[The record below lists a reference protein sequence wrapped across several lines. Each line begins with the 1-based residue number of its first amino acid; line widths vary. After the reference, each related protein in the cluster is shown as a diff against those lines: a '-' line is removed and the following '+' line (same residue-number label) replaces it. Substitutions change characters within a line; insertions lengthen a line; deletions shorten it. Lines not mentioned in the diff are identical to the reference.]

1 MPATFTIPSAFTAI
15 DKFSGPISRMGNAV
29 NSFAFK
35 SEAALSRV
43 DRAFRTLMTPM
54 TAFRQMLNSIGL
66 YVGIYVFIRAIRG
79 ALDVMMDF
87 EQAQI
92 NISAVT
98 GKSISQNQELA
109 DQARELAVRY
119 GEAAT
124 KVSELQYELIKMGFA
139 NKGIKPVLEMTPSI
153 VIGARA
159 LGADPSELAKMLGA
173 DLTAFNIPTS
183 QANNVIDMY
192 AKIADLSALDFSSIQ
207 TMLANSRAAW
217 AQTGR
222 PLEELLVL
230 MAVLRNA
237 QLHVATS
244 GTGIKNMTIDNAVAN
259 KDLNE
264 QLMKVISS
272 ENKIQKA
279 YKMYGRRTFQSVLPL
294 AEALESGNIKGLQD
308 QLAAGSAGYAQRL
321 AETKLQ
327 STKGHLSLLKAA
339 YEELILTIDD
349 GNGGPLSTA
358 IKRYSQIIS
367 AMLLLTSGSDA
378 ANGKLKTMDSS
389 IVEIAKSALTWLKV
403 IGNLIKLLIAFR
415 LLLIASRIALFLYN
429 VQLGI
434 STAFLI
440 GNVMALR
447 GNVVALAAYRIAAMA
462 ATAQQWIFNAAMAAN
477 PIGLI
482 IIGIAA
488 MVGLVYTLAK
498 HWESWGAAVSLA
510 FGPLGLLLNHVM
522 SFFNKWEGIK
532 KSFKDGSFLE
542 GIKSIGLALYDA
554 ILYPMMQLLEII
566 GRVTGFDWATNAA
579 ARLQAHRE
587 NMGIEKL
594 DMAGERSVSEKNT
607 TTKNNVRVDIN
618 APLGYNVFGSDPN
631 VNIKPVLSSTHG
643 WHAPMQ

>member
-1 MPATFTIPSAFTAI
+1 MPTTFTIPSIFTAI
-15 DKFSGPISRMGNAV
+15 DKFSSPISRMGNSV
-29 NSFAFK
+29 DRFAFK

-43 DRAFRTLMTPM
+43 DRAFRQIMTPM
-54 TAFRQMLNSIGL
+54 IAFRQMLNSIGL
-66 YVGIYVFIRAIRG
+66 YVGIWIFIRAIRG

-98 GKSISQNQELA
+98 GRSISQNQALA

-139 NKGIKPVLEMTPSI
+139 NKGIQPVLEMTPSI

-183 QANNVIDMY
+183 QANKVIDMY
-192 AKIADLSALDFSSIQ
+192 AKIADLSALDFSSLQ
-207 TMLANSRAAW
+207 TMLANARAAW
-217 AQTGR
+217 AQTGK

-244 GTGIKNMTIDNAVAN
+244 GTGIKNMTIDNAIAN

-264 QLMKVISS
+264 QLMKVIGS

-279 YKMYGRRTFQSVLPL
+279 YKMYGRRTFQSVIPL
-294 AEALESGNIKGLQD
+294 AEALESGNIGQLQK
-308 QLAAGSAGYAQRL
+308 QLAEGASGYAQRL

-327 STKGHLSLLKAA
+327 STRGHLALLKAA
-339 YEELILTIDD
+339 YQELILTIDD
-349 GNGGPLSTA
+349 GNGGPLSNA
-358 IKRYSQIIS
+358 IKNYSKIIS

-378 ANGKLKTMDSS
+378 ANSKLKTMDKS
-389 IVEIAKSALTWLKV
+389 IVDIARSALMWLKV
-403 IGNLIKLLIAFR
+403 IISLIKLLVAFR
-415 LLLIASRIALFLYN
+415 LLMIAARIALFLYN

-434 STAFLI
+434 STAFLV

-447 GNVVALAAYRIAAMA
+447 GNVVALAAYRIAAIA
-462 ATAQQWIFNAAMAAN
+462 ATAQQWLFNAAMAAN

-482 IIGIAA
+482 IVGIAA
-488 MVGLVYTLAK
+488 MVGLIATLVEHYK
-498 HWESWGAAVSLA
+498 SWGAAVSLIL
-510 FGPLGLLLNHVM
+510 GPLGFIINHVM
-522 SFFNKWEGIK
+522 SFVNKWEGLK
-532 KSFKDGSFLE
+532 QSFTDGSFLD
-542 GIKSIGLALYDA
+542 GIKAIGLALYDA
-554 ILYPMMQLLEII
+554 ILYPMMQLLEIM
-566 GRVTGFDWATNAA
+566 GKVTGFDWATNAA

-587 NMGIEKL
+587 SMGIEKL

-631 VNIKPVLSSTHG
+631 VSIKPVLSSTHG
-643 WHAPMQ
+643 WHAPME